1 MKYIK
6 KFELRTIGKMN
17 NNIPTDFKF
26 AINVKNSSD
35 EEKLEILSELGKYFD
50 IDNDMKNDC
59 MRIGHKDRPW
69 IWILNIW
76 ESWGNAMQPR
86 LSLSFSFIVTSN
98 FIYENDVITAEE
110 FLMVGIE
117 GVKTLLDSKKYNI

>member
-35 EEKLEILSELGKYFD
+35 EEKLEILSK
-50 IDNDMKNDC
+50 K
-59 MRIGHKDRPW
+59 IG
-69 IWILNIW
+69 
-76 ESWGNAMQPR
+76 
-86 LSLSFSFIVTSN
+86 F
-98 FIYENDVITAEE
+98 E
-110 FLMVGIE
+110 F
-117 GVKTLLDSKKYNI
+117 SKKRDAINNQRSNNTIIIKEEPRRPGVNINIGR